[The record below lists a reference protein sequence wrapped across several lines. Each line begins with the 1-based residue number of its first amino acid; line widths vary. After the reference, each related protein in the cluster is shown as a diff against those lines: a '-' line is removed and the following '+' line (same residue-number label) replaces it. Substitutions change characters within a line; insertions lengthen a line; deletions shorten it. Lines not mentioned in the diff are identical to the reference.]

1 MGVHFS
7 QMSMFAWDLAAVRII
22 EVSVIAGCL
31 QGES

>member
-7 QMSMFAWDLAAVRII
+7 QTSMFAWDLAAVRIF
-22 EVSVIAGCL
+22 EVPVIAGCL